1 MSISVKLEAFEGPL
15 DLLLHLIDKNK
26 LNIYDIPITLITD
39 QYMEYINAMEEK
51 DLEIMSEFLVMAAT
65 LIHIKSKMLL
75 PKEEKVMEEEEEDP
89 RRELVERLLQYKMY
103 KYMSYELK
111 DKHIDAEKVVFKS
124 PSIPDV
130 IKDFKEDINIEELL
144 GDLTLDKLH
153 QIFQSVIKKQTDK
166 IDPIRSKFGK
176 IEREEVNLSKKLL
189 EIMNY
194 GLMYRTFSF
203 RDLLSRQSS
212 KMDVIVTFLAV
223 LELMK
228 IGNITI
234 VQEEVFGDITL
245 TYIKDHITPIDDIVF
260 VDE

>member
-39 QYMEYINAMEEK
+39 QYMEYLHQMKEK

-75 PKEEKVMEEEEEDP
+75 PKEEKKATEEEEDP
-89 RRELVERLLQYKMY
+89 RRELVERLLEYKMY

-111 DKHIDAEKVVFKS
+111 DKQVDAARVLYKS
-124 PSIPDV
+124 PSIPTE
-130 IKDFKEDINIEELL
+130 IAEFKEIIHPSDLL

-153 QIFQSVIKKQTDK
+153 KIFETVIKRQVDK

-176 IEREEVNLSKKLL
+176 IEREEVNLSRKFL

-194 GLMYRTFSF
+194 GIHHKTFSF
-203 RDLLSRQSS
+203 RDLLEKQHT
-212 KMDVIVTFLAV
+212 KMDTIVTFLAI

-228 IGNITI
+228 IGNISI
-234 VQEEVFGDITL
+234 LQEDIFGDIIITYLKDEL
-245 TYIKDHITPIDDIVF
+245 TPLEDIILL
-260 VDE
+260 DE